1 MFSLGFGV
9 VEFRIE
15 RGDFRI
21 PPLNLGFHVFNL
33 GSPLLNLGL
42 KG

>member
-1 MFSLGFGV
+1 MFNLGFGV

-15 RGDFRI
+15 RGEFRI
-21 PPLNLGFHVFNL
+21 PPLNLGLQVFNL
-33 GSPLLNLGL
+33 RSPLLKLGL